1 MSIQSDCLRVKLF
14 KIALATQSEICADFN
29 SVLTN
34 PPFVM
39 NTMGMTSTKPYLLR
53 AIFEWAEDND
63 LTPQLLVDAEIVG
76 VEVPKNHVVDGQ
88 IVLNICST
96 AVHLHTM
103 DNQCVS
109 FSARFSGVEQ
119 DIYLPIESIM
129 AIFAR
134 ENSHGIFFEDMDDDG
149 TDPDEVVLTDVS
161 SGKVKKKPGKAKRDT
176 SHLKI
181 IK

>member
-1 MSIQSDCLRVKLF
+1 M
-14 KIALATQSEICADFN
+14 A
-29 SVLTN
+29 
-34 PPFVM
+34 
-39 NTMGMTSTKPYLLR
+39 STKPYLLR

-63 LTPQLLVDAEIVG
+63 LTPQVLVDADVMG
-76 VEVPKNHVVDGQ
+76 VEVPQNHVVDGQ
-88 IVLNICST
+88 IVLNISST

-103 DNQCVS
+103 DNQCLS

-119 DIYLPIESIM
+119 DIYLPIDSIM

-134 ENSHGIFFEDMDDDG
+134 ENSQGIFFEDMDDDG
-149 TDPDEVVLTDVS
+149 TDPDELVLTDVS
-161 SGKVKKKPGKAKRDT
+161 SDKVKKKKVKGKRDT